1 MTAKRAKERFLSR
14 WSRRK
19 RRARAETVSKSP
31 AKAQESQP
39 APELPPLDQLNYES
53 DFKAFMDKRV
63 DDGLRRL
70 ALKKLFGDPRFN
82 VTDGLDD
89 YAEDYSAL
97 EDLPAEM
104 VDLQRHAQRIL
115 RGQEP
120 DGRAETATSK
130 AEGPSP
136 EGGAQPAEPA
146 PADARKDTA
155 ASDERRAQSGDAA
168 GTDSPGDSSDGRG

>member
-19 RRARAETVSKSP
+19 RQVRAEPVSKSP
-31 AKAQESQP
+31 AKAQEPQP
-39 APELPPLDQLNYES
+39 APELPPLDQINYES

-70 ALKKLFGDPRFN
+70 ALKRLFGDPRFN
-82 VTDGLDD
+82 VCDGLDD

-97 EDLPAEM
+97 EDLPPEM
-104 VDLQRHAQRIL
+104 VELQRHAQRIL
-115 RGQEP
+115 RGREP

-130 AEGPSP
+130 AEGSSP
-136 EGGAQPAEPA
+136 EGGTQPAEPA
-146 PADARKDTA
+146 PADARKETA
-155 ASDERRAQSGDAA
+155 ASDERRAQSGNAA
-168 GTDSPGDSSDGRG
+168 GTDSSGNSGDGRG

>member
-19 RRARAETVSKSP
+19 RQVRAEPVSKSP
-31 AKAQESQP
+31 AKAQEPQP
-39 APELPPLDQLNYES
+39 APELPPLDQINYES

-70 ALKKLFGDPRFN
+70 ALKRLFGDPRFN

-97 EDLPAEM
+97 EDLPTEM
-104 VDLQRHAQRIL
+104 VELQRHAQRIL
-115 RGQEP
+115 RGREP

-130 AEGPSP
+130 AEGSSP
-136 EGGAQPAEPA
+136 EGGTQPVEPA
-146 PADARKDTA
+146 PADARKETA
-155 ASDERRAQSGDAA
+155 ASDERRAQSGNAA
-168 GTDSPGDSSDGRG
+168 ATDSPGNSGDGRG